1 MNSSSSI
8 LEGLRTL
15 DITELVFPRL
25 CNGCSEPLLR
35 IENHFCLLCQDQ
47 LPLTR
52 SWESGKVE
60 SDELFSDRSDL
71 GEFHALFNYQKGG
84 IVQKMLKGLKYA
96 GSKEIGIGLGE
107 LLGSFLN
114 KHGVLNDADGFV
126 AVPLHP
132 AKVARR
138 GYNQSTMIVQGLRE
152 HLNHPDLSYLIERT
166 EFTESQTS
174 KSRYERFENMDHVFA
189 CRNPH
194 KVSGLNLILVDDVI
208 TTGSTMKACM
218 NVLSNAG
225 AARLSVLTL
234 AVA

>member
-1 MNSSSSI
+1 MKNGSEF
-8 LEGLRTL
+8 LEALRTL

-25 CNGCSEPLLR
+25 CHGCSEPLLR
-35 IENHFCLLCQDQ
+35 SEVHFCLLCEDQ

-52 SWESGKVE
+52 SWESGQIE
-60 SDELFSDRSDL
+60 GNELFSDRTDL
-71 GEFHALFNYQKGG
+71 GEFHALFSYQKGG

-96 GSKEIGIGLGE
+96 GSKDIGIGLGE
-107 LLGSFLN
+107 LFGSFLN
-114 KHGVLNDADGFV
+114 KHGILTEADGFV

-152 HLNHPDLSYLIERT
+152 HLKHPDLSHLIERT

-174 KSRYERFENMDHVFA
+174 KSRYERFENMDHVFE
-189 CRNPH
+189 CRDPH
-194 KVSGLNLILVDDVI
+194 KVSGSHLILVDDVI

-218 NVLSNAG
+218 NALSNAG